1 MRCRLGDR
9 HGSHGGQEK
18 AAGDGNG
25 KRPVAQEGGR
35 GSGGEEEGSRTW
47 PAAAVMPCEVR
58 GVELVKEGG
67 VGVGVVLRGET
78 LLGDT
83 VVGVEGGEVGE
94 VGGGGV
100 GLLVLQQRPE
110 VGLEGG
116 ESSENVG
123 GSARGKEGGW
133 V

>member
-9 HGSHGGQEK
+9 HGSHGRQEK

-25 KRPVAQEGGR
+25 KGPVTQEGG
-35 GSGGEEEGSRTW
+35 GSSWGEKEGSRTW
-47 PAAAVMPCEVR
+47 PAATVMPCEVR

-83 VVGVEGGEVGE
+83 VVGVEGREVGK

-100 GLLVLQQRPE
+100 CLLVLQQRPE
-110 VGLEGG
+110 VGL
-116 ESSENVG
+116 
-123 GSARGKEGGW
+123 KGW
-133 V
+133 QSG